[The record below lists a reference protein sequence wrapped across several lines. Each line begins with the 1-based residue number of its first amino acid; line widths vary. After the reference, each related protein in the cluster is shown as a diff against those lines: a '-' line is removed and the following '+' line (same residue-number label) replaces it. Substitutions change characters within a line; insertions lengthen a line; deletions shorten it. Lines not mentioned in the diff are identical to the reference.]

1 MKRDM
6 DLARQIMLQTEEN
19 SSYGKL
25 FIELD
30 FEDISKQILSEHVKP
45 LAEAGLIESRVNPR
59 NATVLPTRLTWEGH
73 DFLEAAK
80 NETIWQRAK
89 KHIQRK
95 GGAATFGVLNTVLGQ
110 IALEQFK
117 RIGS

>member
-6 DLARQIMLQTEEN
+6 DLARQIMLQTEEKA
-19 SSYGKL
+19 SHGKM
-25 FIELD
+25 FVELD
-30 FEDISKQILSEHVKP
+30 FEDIPKQVLSEHVKL

-59 NATVLPTRLTWEGH
+59 NATVLPTRLTWQGH
-73 DFLEAAK
+73 DFLEAAR
-80 NETIWQRAK
+80 NENVWQLAIK
-89 KHIQRK
+89 YIQEK
-95 GGAATFGVLNTVLGQ
+95 GGAATFSVLNTVLGQ